1 MIDRLIQNGWG
12 YHDSD
17 TERLA
22 EELESVTFSE
32 ITPDQA
38 NPFLKLSNHTIG
50 EHLGDWSRAR
60 QLAEKVCSQQA
71 VADNSH
77 QAWGF
82 LAVARYLDGD
92 GDGSQSQV
100 AELRSL
106 QASGDN
112 FFAAYLEVKIQI
124 AKALIASK
132 RFDEGGELYISVV
145 DLASSLDGPQTSDRA
160 IAIASNGIAS
170 ELLEASSRAVEL
182 DKLMLT
188 SARTSLKFWKKC
200 GTWENEERG
209 LYLLILVGN
218 ALLNF
223 EESLTCA
230 DMALKV
236 ISENGGEPVDEAFIR
251 LAAANAH
258 RRLGNQQDFDREL
271 ELADTLSRS
280 WDDDSL
286 YSWFEGERKKIVA

>member
-1 MIDRLIQNGWG
+1 MIDALIQDGWG
-12 YHDSD
+12 YHDTGS
-17 TERLA
+17 ERLA
-22 EELESVTFSE
+22 EELESVTFSK

-38 NPFLKLSNHTIG
+38 SPFLKLSNHTIG

-60 QLAEKVCSQQA
+60 QLAEKVCNQQA
-71 VADNSH
+71 IADKSP
-77 QAWGF
+77 QAWEL

-92 GDGSQSQV
+92 SAGFQV
-100 AELRSL
+100 AELSSL
-106 QASGDN
+106 RASGDN
-112 FFAAYLEVKIQI
+112 FIAAYLAVKVQI
-124 AKALIASK
+124 AKALIAGK
-132 RFDEGGELYISVV
+132 RADEGGELYFSVV

-160 IAIASNGIAS
+160 IAIASNGIAG
-170 ELLEASSRAVEL
+170 ELLEVSSRTVEL

-188 SARTSLKFWKKC
+188 SARTALTFWKKC

-209 LYLLILVGN
+209 LYLLVLVGN

-251 LAAANAH
+251 LAVANAH

-280 WDDDSL
+280 WNDESL
-286 YSWFEGERKKIVA
+286 YSWFEGERKKVVV